1 MKKAKE
7 WHGQNIVVTAIL
19 QRSSVV
25 QTKLGTIMTLFKMLD
40 DRLNIVK
47 LLAL

>member
-7 WHGQNIVVTAIL
+7 WHGQNIVVMAIL
-19 QRSSVV
+19 QSSVV